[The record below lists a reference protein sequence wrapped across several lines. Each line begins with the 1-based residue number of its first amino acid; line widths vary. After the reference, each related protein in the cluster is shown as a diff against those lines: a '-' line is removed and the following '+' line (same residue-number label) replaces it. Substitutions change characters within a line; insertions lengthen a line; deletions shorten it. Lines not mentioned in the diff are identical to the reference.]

1 MGKLSDFLPSPESF
15 SDLEPEELG
24 SVLLHVLSSNGG
36 DRINPYNFVHFLFD
50 GSQRQY
56 DPKFKPVITSAIEEA
71 WTWLL
76 REGLIAERFV
86 AAGPREFCVTRRG
99 RSLRTSQDIEVY
111 RKASLLPKHLLHQRI
126 VGKVWTTFL
135 RGDHDTAVFQAFKEV
150 EVAVR
155 NACQYPPDKYGP
167 DMMRKA
173 FGESGPL
180 SDSSAPKAERDA
192 LSNLFAGAIGC
203 YKNPHSHRHVI
214 LSAEEAAEMIVFA
227 SHLLRIVEARASAP
241 TYEA

>member
-1 MGKLSDFLPSPESF
+1 MVRLSDFLPDPESF

-24 SVLLHVLSSNGG
+24 AVLLHVLSSNSG
-36 DRINPYNFVHFLFD
+36 DRINPYSFVHFLFE
-50 GSQRQY
+50 GSKPQY
-56 DPKFKPVITSAIEEA
+56 DAKFRAVITSAIEQA

-76 REGLIAERFV
+76 SEGLIAERFV
-86 AAGPREFCVTRRG
+86 ATGPREFCVTRRG
-99 RSLRTSQDIEVY
+99 RSLRTSQDVEVY
-111 RKASLLPKHLLHQRI
+111 RKASLLPKHLLHPRI
-126 VGKVWTTFL
+126 VEKVWTTFL

-155 NACQYPPDKYGP
+155 NACEYAPDKYGP

-173 FGESGPL
+173 FAQSGPL
-180 SDSSAPKAERDA
+180 SDSLAPKAEREA

-214 LSAEEAAEMIVFA
+214 LSAEEAAEMVIFA
-227 SHLLRIVEARASAP
+227 SHLLRIVEARAATARP
-241 TYEA
+241 